1 MKNIPYSLIAKCI
14 AIILIIIAVLILLDF
29 QFISNK
35 NDEAFYKENFY
46 ETDTFQEN
54 YVRLSHNVVEKQLDL
69 VDQETIENNR
79 VGVDVIISKSRLEAI
94 EDNLR
99 RAPSFLYLL
108 INKETG
114 ESITN
119 IDPKVF
125 EIIDESNDRTIL
137 EDNSDY
143 TLEDYI
149 TNFKTVVQWDNSGV
163 YFPVNSVMEDQPFVY
178 LNYST
183 SSEFNST
190 NVNAKDVV
198 YRLRNSDWL
207 YYTAVD
213 FTLMQ
218 DDIFFGNDYYRFN
231 KDVLKI
237 KNYIPLV
244 IMSLITIFLA
254 FIYLAVVIGRVN
266 PDEDAK
272 LFFYD
277 YIPLEIQ
284 TFCVLLAAIPI
295 GQFFDLAYESN
306 DETALRYQLAIRSA
320 ILVVA
325 ILTEG
330 LSILRLVK
338 TKYIFKNPLV
348 FKFSWWIQ
356 GLFTMD
362 FLSPLVRIKV
372 LFIIVAYMGM
382 TSLVAV
388 ILWLDFSFPIPI
400 LVILF
405 YILAH
410 IGLVI
415 YILAIIREISSL
427 ITATKK
433 RVEGETD
440 YPIYEEDFKL
450 GLKVFAKDLNALQSG
465 LQIALKEAI
474 KGEKLK
480 TELIT
485 NVSHDLKNP
494 LTSIVTYIDLLDK
507 NLRMYNDAEI
517 SSEQKTEIQGNME
530 GYIDIL
536 NKKSYRLSS
545 LIEDLVE
552 ASKASSGNI
561 VVDLMNINIRQ
572 LILQCLGE
580 KEDLFI
586 ESNLEVVLSP
596 LSGGP
601 LWTLVDPNHMYRV
614 FDNILSNMIKYSLS
628 NTRVFINVTET
639 EDDAVITF
647 KNISNHPLDNNTKD
661 LSKRF
666 VRGDESRSTEGS
678 GLGLSIVESLLE
690 LQNGNQEI
698 KIDGD
703 LFKLLVRVP
712 RGVNPKDIM
721 LAPRVL
727 IGGDSDEEVHEFTVE
742 GEIHDSI

>member
-1 MKNIPYSLIAKCI
+1 LKNIPYNLITKFI
-14 AIILIIIAVLILLDF
+14 AIIFIIVAVLILLDF
-29 QFISNK
+29 QFISN
-35 NDEAFYKENFY
+35 NSDEAFYKENFY

-54 YVRLSHNVVEKQLDL
+54 YVRLSHNVVEKYLDL
-69 VDQETIENNR
+69 VDEETIENTR

-99 RAPSFLYLL
+99 RAPSFQFLL
-108 INKETG
+108 INIETG

-119 IDPKVF
+119 IEPKVL
-125 EIIDESNDRTIL
+125 EIFGETNYESLFN
-137 EDNSDY
+137 ENSDIDF
-143 TLEDYI
+143 EDYI
-149 TNFKTVVQWDNSGV
+149 TNFKTVVQWDDTGV
-163 YFPVNSVMEDQPFVY
+163 YFPVKSVMEDQPFVY
-178 LNYST
+178 LHYST

-198 YRLRNSDWL
+198 YRLHNSEWL

-218 DDIFFGNDYYRFN
+218 EDIFFGNDYYSFN

-266 PDEDAK
+266 QEEEAK

-284 TFCVLLAAIPI
+284 TFFVLMAAIPI
-295 GQFFDLAYESN
+295 SQFFNLAYESN
-306 DETALRYQLAIRSA
+306 DERILRFQLAIRSA
-320 ILVVA
+320 ILIAA

-330 LSILRLVK
+330 LSIIRLVK
-338 TKYIFKNPLV
+338 TKYIFKNPLI

-356 GLFTMD
+356 QLFTMD
-362 FLSPLVRIKV
+362 FLSPLIRIKV
-372 LFIIVAYMGM
+372 LFIIVSYIGL
-382 TSLVAV
+382 TFLVAV
-388 ILWLDFSFPIPI
+388 ILWLDFSFPIPV
-400 LVILF
+400 LVIVF
-405 YILAH
+405 YIMVH

-427 ITATKK
+427 ITATKN
-433 RVEGETD
+433 RVEGEMD
-440 YPIYEEDFKL
+440 YPIYEEDYKL
-450 GLKVFAKDLNALQSG
+450 GLRVFAKDLNALQSG

-494 LTSIVTYIDLLDK
+494 LTSIITYIDLLDK
-507 NLRMYNDAEI
+507 NLRMYNDPTI
-517 SSEQKTEIQGNME
+517 SPEQKDEIQNSMK

-536 NKKSYRLSS
+536 NKKSYRLTS

-552 ASKASSGNI
+552 ASKASSGNLE
-561 VVDLMNINIRQ
+561 VDLMTINIRQ

-580 KEDLFI
+580 KEERFN
-586 ESNLEVVLSP
+586 SANLEVVLSP
-596 LSGGP
+596 ISAGP

-614 FDNILSNMIKYSLS
+614 FDNILSNMVKYALS
-628 NTRVFINVTET
+628 RTRVFIDMDENE
-639 EDDAVITF
+639 EEAIITF
-647 KNISNHPLDNNTKD
+647 KNISNHPLDNDKKD
-661 LSKRF
+661 LTKRF
-666 VRGDESRSTEGS
+666 VRGDESRSTEGA

-690 LQNGNQEI
+690 LQNGAQEI
-698 KIDGD
+698 MIDGD
-703 LFKLLVRVP
+703 LFKVRVNIP
-712 RGVNPKDIM
+712 KGVNPTIA
-721 LAPRVL
+721 LESSEIL
-727 IGGDSDEEVHEFTVE
+727 IGGEANDPV
-742 GEIHDSI
+742 